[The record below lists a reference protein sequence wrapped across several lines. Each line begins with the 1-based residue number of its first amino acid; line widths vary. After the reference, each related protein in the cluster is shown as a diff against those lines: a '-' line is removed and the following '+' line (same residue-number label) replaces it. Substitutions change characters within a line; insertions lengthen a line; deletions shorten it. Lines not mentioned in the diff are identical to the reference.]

1 LSRLKTSRHPN
12 PATADPIMP
21 HQFATNDEPLIV
33 GTGNRKKAA
42 ELADLLSPL
51 NVRWQTLADT
61 VDPLEVE
68 EAGDSFAANAALKAS
83 RQAAHLGR
91 WVLADDSG
99 LMVDALVGAPGVY
112 SARYAGPDAT
122 DERNRQKLLAALDG
136 VAWER
141 RDAHFECH
149 LALADPQGQI
159 VATAHGRCSGRI
171 RFEPAGSGGF
181 GYDPLFEVL
190 ETHRT
195 FAELSP
201 VVKSCLSHRARAMY
215 RMLPRIEIL
224 AAEGHWGTRG

>member
-1 LSRLKTSRHPN
+1 M
-12 PATADPIMP
+12 PASN
-21 HQFATNDEPLIV
+21 FTNGQPLII

-42 ELADLLSPL
+42 ELADLLAPL
-51 NVRWQTLADT
+51 PVRWQTLADVAGALT
-61 VDPLEVE
+61 VDET
-68 EAGDSFAANAALKAS
+68 GDSFAANAALKAS

-99 LMVDALVGAPGVY
+99 LMVTALDGSPGIY
-112 SARYAGPDAT
+112 SARYAGEDAT

-136 VAWER
+136 VAWEQ

-159 VATAHGRCSGRI
+159 VATAQGRCSGHI
-171 RFEPAGSGGF
+171 RFKAAGSGGF

-195 FAELSP
+195 FAELSS
-201 VVKSCLSHRARAMY
+201 VVKSCLSHRAVAMY
-215 RMLPRIEIL
+215 RLVPRLEIL
-224 AAEGHWGTRG
+224 AAEGQWGGS